1 MKRAALGFRM
11 HSGWGVLVALAGG
24 AKTLEVIDRR
34 RIVTIDPKIPGAKQ
48 PYHFVETFELPQARE
63 HLQKCAT
70 SSERLARAAVEQL
83 ARELSAR
90 DFQIV
95 GAAVILASG
104 RVLPPLQKIL
114 AAHPLLHTAEGEFF
128 REAVRKACQRLKIPV
143 TGIRE
148 RDLDERA
155 TTAFGISAARVQN
168 EISNAGKVFGPPWTK
183 DHKTAALA
191 AAVLL
196 AH

>member
-11 HSGWGVLVALAGG
+11 HSGWGVLVALAGD

-48 PYHFVETFELPQARE
+48 PYHFVETFELAQARE

-70 SSERLARAAVEQL
+70 SSERLTRAAVEQL
-83 ARELSAR
+83 VRELQAR

-128 REAVRKACQRLKIPV
+128 REAARKACERLKIPV

-155 TTAFGISAARVQN
+155 AAVFANSASRVQN
-168 EISNAGKVFGPPWTK
+168 DISNAGKILGPPWTK
-183 DHKTAALA
+183 DHKTSALA
-191 AAVLL
+191 AAILL
-196 AH
+196 AN